1 VQSGMEARRVVSFR
15 SRRSAYRRVVLALPA
30 AAQVTRELR
39 LTVLPGVVE
48 IDAIGVR
55 SRAAS
60 DPPPGVTR
68 RRPPPSSRDGARTCG
83 GPT

>member
-1 VQSGMEARRVVSFR
+1 MEARRVVSFR

-39 LTVLPGVVE
+39 LTVLRGVVE

-55 SRAAS
+55 S
-60 DPPPGVTR
+60 
-68 RRPPPSSRDGARTCG
+68 
-83 GPT
+83 